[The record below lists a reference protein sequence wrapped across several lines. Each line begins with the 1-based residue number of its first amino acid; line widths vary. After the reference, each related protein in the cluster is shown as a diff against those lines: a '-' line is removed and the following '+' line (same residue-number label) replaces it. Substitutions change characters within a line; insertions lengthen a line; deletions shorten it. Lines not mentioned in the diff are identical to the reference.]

1 MPLIFL
7 LSAGVLLSAADEFGE
22 KRKEFTEN
30 YDRFGLVYG
39 GKNRF
44 I

>member
-1 MPLIFL
+1 
-7 LSAGVLLSAADEFGE
+7 LSAADEFGE
-22 KRKEFTEN
+22 KRKGFTEN
-30 YDRFGLVYG
+30 YDSFGLAYG